1 MNIHHLELFYYVA
14 RHGGVSEAARRI
26 PYGIQQPAISGQVSR
41 LEESLGV
48 ALFRRRPFALT
59 PAGREL
65 YEFITPFFANLEK
78 VAGELQGGGV
88 THIRLGASNIVMREH
103 LPELFPAV
111 RRKFPGLK
119 ISLREGA
126 PAHLEELLRADE
138 IDLAVTTIE
147 RKPAPGVQCVAMLEL
162 PVVLLVGRKS
172 PLKSAKELWRRDR
185 IEDPL
190 ISLPGS
196 IDLSKKFQEWL
207 AKKGVEWF
215 PSIEVSSA
223 ELIEIYVAGGF
234 GIGVSVPFPNRPLA
248 DGVRALPLEG
258 FPPLVIGMLWRGP
271 KSALIE
277 TFLDEGK
284 RRAKQ
289 FATPV
294 RQK

>member
-14 RHGGVSEAARRI
+14 RHGGVSEAARKI

-41 LEESLGV
+41 LEESLGI
-48 ALFRRRPFALT
+48 ALFQRRPFALT

-65 YEFITPFFANLEK
+65 FEFIKPFFANLEK
-78 VAGELQGGGV
+78 VAGGLQAGGV

-103 LPELFPAV
+103 LPELFLAV

-126 PAHLEELLRADE
+126 PSHLEELLRAGE

-147 RKPAPGVQCVAMLEL
+147 RKPAPGVHCVAMLEL
-162 PVVLLVGRKS
+162 PVVLLVGKDS

-185 IEDPL
+185 IDDPL
-190 ISLPGS
+190 ICLPES
-196 IDLSKKFQEWL
+196 IGLSNNFQEWL

-223 ELIEIYVAGGF
+223 ELIEIHVAAGF
-234 GIGVSVPFPNRPLA
+234 GIGVSVPLPRRQA
-248 DGVRALPLEG
+248 AGGVRALPLEG
-258 FPPLVIGMLWRGP
+258 FPPIAIGMLWRGP

-277 TFLDEGK
+277 AFLEEGK
-284 RRAKQ
+284 RRAGEL
-289 FATPV
+289 AAPP